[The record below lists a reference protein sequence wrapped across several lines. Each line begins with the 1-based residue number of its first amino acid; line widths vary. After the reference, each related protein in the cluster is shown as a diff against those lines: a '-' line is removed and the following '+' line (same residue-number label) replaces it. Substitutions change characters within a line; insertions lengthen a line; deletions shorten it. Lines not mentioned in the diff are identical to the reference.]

1 MIDIDEQE
9 IQKVME
15 AVKCAAATAKNTKGM
30 RVVLFSPGDEPM
42 LHHAVMLTFQ
52 ALALPG
58 TIVKSSATTVR

>member
-15 AVKCAAATAKNTKGM
+15 AVKCAAATAKNAKGM
-30 RVVLFSPGDEPM
+30 RVVLFSPDDQVI
-42 LHHAVMLTFQ
+42 HHAVMLAFQ

-58 TIVKSSATTVR
+58 TVVKSSATTVR